1 MIINVYKVC
10 LLFNECIAKRKENM
24 YFFYPLHFCPTFHTD
39 ALATNLTIFPLLTET
54 AFQLSLYQK
63 CFSKSPLEVSCLL
76 GPDWVCARLTI
87 THILFPLDFIGW
99 KNGENPSTTCSRS
112 TRTLLC
118 CCQLSTT
125 LGTRTSQSGSN
136 MYWMILNLS
145 KLFIIFI
152 PSISSMSHATGSAK
166 GCEPSGLAL
175 DWSWWLLP
183 WSSVKRSTFL
193 AFGPSPWT
201 PQGFL

>member
-1 MIINVYKVC
+1 MIRNVDKVC
-10 LLFNECIAKRKENM
+10 PLFNQCIAKRREKM
-24 YFFYPLHFCPTFHTD
+24 YFFYPLHSFPTFHTD
-39 ALATNLTIFPLLTET
+39 ALATNLNIFS
-54 AFQLSLYQK
+54 FQLHLYQK

-76 GPDWVCARLTI
+76 GPDWLCAGLTI
-87 THILFPLDFIGW
+87 ARILFPLDFISW
-99 KNGENPSTTCSRS
+99 KNGGNPSTTCSRS

-125 LGTRTSQSGSN
+125 LATRTSQSGSN
-136 MYWMILNLS
+136 MSWTILNLS
-145 KLFIIFI
+145 KLFITFI

-166 GCEPSGLAL
+166 GCGPSGLAP

-183 WSSVKRSTFL
+183 WSSAKRSTFL
-193 AFGPSPWT
+193 AFGLSPWT